1 MPLLYAGVLLLGA
14 ARHGAP
20 DARRKEEVFP
30 QLARIGIQRLKD
42 LGCALQCSTSSSITW
57 HSCHHADSLWN
68 GCMKFPRKR
77 MPPHAQQ
84 SHWPDSYIC
93 KRTGAQAAAA
103 HAFLVGAVAAIVQ
116 RSHDAGARES
126 DAAMRADT
134 AATTRPQA
142 AQQAALRAG
151 HGASTGPGESV
162 RPRSA
167 GGHEAESGLGS
178 GAAGASGAALLS
190 STAASL
196 ADLAERLAARAGSS
210 APGSEARASAGNG
223 YGSGARPSTMTEG
236 TRLGHVYPALLAAG
250 AALTESLE
258 SARLPCTSTGGPPA
272 VGQATDADEWG
283 EDMGGEGFEQGF
295 QAADSPE
302 AVPSAEAPLGHAGEQ
317 QAEANG
323 GAGGAHSGAGKE
335 EEEGEAAALLAA
347 RERCHQVARTPT
359 HANAVA
365 CCSFHRNLVSCKQC
379 VYGT

>member
-1 MPLLYAGVLLLGA
+1 
-14 ARHGAP
+14 
-20 DARRKEEVFP
+20 
-30 QLARIGIQRLKD
+30 
-42 LGCALQCSTSSSITW
+42 
-57 HSCHHADSLWN
+57 
-68 GCMKFPRKR
+68 MKFSHKH

-84 SHWPDSYIC
+84 SQCPDSYIC

-103 HAFLVGAVAAIVQ
+103 QAFLVGAVAAIVQ

-134 AATTRPQA
+134 AATRPQA

-162 RPRSA
+162 RPRSE
-167 GGHEAESGLGS
+167 GGHDSESGLGS
-178 GAAGASGAALLS
+178 GAAGVSDAALLS

-223 YGSGARPSTMTEG
+223 YGSGARPSTITEG
-236 TRLGHVYPALLAAG
+236 TRLGLVYPALLAAG

-295 QAADSPE
+295 QAVDSPE
-302 AVPSAEAPLGHAGEQ
+302 ALPSAEAPLDHAGEQ
-317 QAEANG
+317 QAEADG
-323 GAGGAHSGAGKE
+323 GPGGAHSGAGKE
-335 EEEGEAAALLAA
+335 EEEGEAATLLAA
-347 RERCHQVARTPT
+347 RERCLQVARLPT
-359 HANAVA
+359 HAFLWPAALLITNLCHASDVFMGHSIAV
-365 CCSFHRNLVSCKQC
+365 NTLLLEGMLVNPPSILLPHKWCM
-379 VYGT
+379 